1 MRFCS
6 AALLCLAVLRVSF
19 FSLRSCALLWVQK
32 AKKRTARGP
41 KEASG
46 GVKNDSKTLP
56 ESFQNHPKMA
66 PGSLPGSLRGP
77 LGAIW
82 RRRWL
87 PGALRGP
94 SEGVPG
100 ASWVALGASGALL
113 GCSWRLLGR
122 SGGVPGT
129 LLGVILASLG
139 CFLQGRLNMT
149 PEVKKT
155 IENLIFKDRFATLF
169 DVFVDPLSSRKLLGE
184 S

>member
-1 MRFCS
+1 MLLLCCS
-6 AALLCLAVLRVSF
+6 ALPCCASCLV

-41 KEASG
+41 KEAAG
-46 GVKNDSKTLP
+46 EVQNDPKTLP
-56 ESFQNHPKMA
+56 KSSQNPPKMA
-66 PGSLPGSLRGP
+66 PGSLPGSLRRP

-94 SEGVPG
+94 SEVFLAP
-100 ASWVALGASGALL
+100 LGSLLAPLGALL

-129 LLGVILASLG
+129 PLGVILASLG
-139 CFLQGRLNMT
+139 CFLQGRLKND
-149 PEVKKT
+149 PRSLKRQQH
-155 IENLIFKDRFATLF
+155 NLIFKDRFVTLF
-169 DVFVDPLSSRKLLGE
+169 ELFVDPLSSRKLLGE
-184 S
+184 T

>member
-1 MRFCS
+1 MVRFCS

-32 AKKRTARGP
+32 AKKRTAKGP

-56 ESFQNHPKMA
+56 KSSQNPPKMA
-66 PGSLPGSLRGP
+66 PGSLPGSLRRH

-100 ASWVALGASGALL
+100 ASWVALGASGGAP
-113 GCSWRLLGR
+113 
-122 SGGVPGT
+122 GV
-129 LLGVILASLG
+129 LLASLG
-139 CFLQGRLNMT
+139 PLRRRPGHPPGGHFGLPGVLFARSAEKWPQKFKN
-149 PEVKKT
+149 PSKKLDFQRP
-155 IENLIFKDRFATLF
+155 ICHTL
-169 DVFVDPLSSRKLLGE
+169 
-184 S
+184 

>member
-1 MRFCS
+1 MCFCS

-46 GVKNDSKTLP
+46 GGSKMTRKP
-56 ESFQNHPKMA
+56 FQHLKIIPKWPSGAEGGSQERSGVPPRVFLA
-66 PGSLPGSLRGP
+66 PLGSLLAP
-77 LGAIW
+77 L
-82 RRRWL
+82 
-87 PGALRGP
+87 
-94 SEGVPG
+94 
-100 ASWVALGASGALL
+100 GALL

-139 CFLQGRLNMT
+139 CVLQGRLKND
-149 PEVKKT
+149 PRSLKKQQQ
-155 IENLIFKDRFATLF
+155 
-169 DVFVDPLSSRKLLGE
+169 KLDFQRPICHTF
-184 S
+184 

>member
-1 MRFCS
+1 MVRFCS

-32 AKKRTARGP
+32 AKKRTARGA

-46 GVKNDSKTLP
+46 GIKNVSKILP
-56 ESFQNHPKMA
+56 TSSQYPPKMA
-66 PGSLPGSLRGP
+66 PGSLPGSLRRP

-100 ASWVALGASGALL
+100 ASWVALGASGGAP
-113 GCSWRLLGR
+113 
-122 SGGVPGT
+122 GV
-129 LLGVILASLG
+129 LLASLG
-139 CFLQGRLNMT
+139 PLRRRPGHPPGGHFGLPGVL
-149 PEVKKT
+149 
-155 IENLIFKDRFATLF
+155 FARSAEKCPQTSQKSSTTLSF
-169 DVFVDPLSSRKLLGE
+169 QRPMCNTSCCVCRPAVLTRASW
-184 S
+184 

>member
-1 MRFCS
+1 MVCFCS

-19 FSLRSCALLWVQK
+19 FHCVLVLCCGYRKRRREPQEVQRK
-32 AKKRTARGP
+32 PRGGFKNVSKILP
-41 KEASG
+41 K
-46 GVKNDSKTLP
+46 
-56 ESFQNHPKMA
+56 SFQNPPKMA
-66 PGSLPGSLRGP
+66 PGSLPGSLRRP

-100 ASWVALGASGALL
+100 ASWVALGASGGAPGVL
-113 GCSWRLLGR
+113 WRLLGR

-139 CFLQGRLNMT
+139 CFLQGRLKND
-149 PEVKKT
+149 PRSLKSQQKK
-155 IENLIFKDRFATLF
+155 
-169 DVFVDPLSSRKLLGE
+169 
-184 S
+184 